1 MARAVEVGHAPG
13 KSQYKI
19 NEKPRR
25 FNAMP
30 YFDHAL
36 LFEPKVGHA
45 SRTCYQMPYLRM
57 PYFMPY
63 FGTQSRTCEVGHAH
77 VLLAC
82 PVFHRFPN

>member
-1 MARAVEVGHAPG
+1 
-13 KSQYKI
+13 
-19 NEKPRR
+19 
-25 FNAMP
+25 MP

-82 PVFHRFPN
+82 PVFHTFSHWKVGHVTHALPSMPYCHALLSGAK